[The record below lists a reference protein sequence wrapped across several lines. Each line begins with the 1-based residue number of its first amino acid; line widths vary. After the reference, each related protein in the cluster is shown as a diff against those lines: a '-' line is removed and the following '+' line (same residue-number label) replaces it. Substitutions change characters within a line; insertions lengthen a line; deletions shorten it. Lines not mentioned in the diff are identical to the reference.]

1 MRKQSWTK
9 LHIMTCFML
18 ITFVCTIPCLCALK
32 QCNNLM
38 EVTDNLAYS
47 IPLII
52 TTIKFIVVSSKKK
65 GKLKLKEK
73 QKASM

>member
-1 MRKQSWTK
+1 
-9 LHIMTCFML
+9 ML

-52 TTIKFIVVSSKKK
+52 TTIKFIVISSKKK
-65 GKLKLKEK
+65 GKFKLKRK
-73 QKASM
+73 QKENINVKKRSIYNA